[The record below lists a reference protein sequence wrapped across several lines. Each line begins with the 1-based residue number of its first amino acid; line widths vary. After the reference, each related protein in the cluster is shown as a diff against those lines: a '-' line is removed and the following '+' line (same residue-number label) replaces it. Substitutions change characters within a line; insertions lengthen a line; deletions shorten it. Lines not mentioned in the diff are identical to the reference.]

1 MIVTEVSR
9 TDVCR
14 HARQEELGQARGE
27 ELGCEYA
34 DVGLDPSEMPGEG
47 PELVWE
53 MRECSPG
60 VYGAAEVL
68 KCSHDRLTGRRVGA
82 GGVRGAGGGA
92 GVGGGRHGD
101 SRNKLK
107 LVIAGSSLQR
117 TAFYDLVCMFD
128 AKSIIDVTLKKHDTM
143 RFSVCWRARGLGR
156 AAEQPG
162 GRGKAWVV
170 VSGIAGVASGGDGAA
185 TGAGDRVCSEQS
197 VGQEVSGEGEL
208 LALEIVFVWV
218 IPARKGAN
226 SSVEEY
232 RDMAETIAGIPRQ
245 ESLSR
250 GDVLFLG
257 LHPYDIFQR
266 PLSSVSAGVLPPARM
281 SAVQPQC
288 PSIDSDRCRPF
299 RQERASSPRH
309 SRGCLLQAPFLVR
322 MHTRARAPAPTHPHK
337 RTHVYIHVLIHI
349 LIYIYMQ

>member
-1 MIVTEVSR
+1 MLRTLCLDRPRYRGLPNTPRVPARGEHALRTATAPAGTRAGPTSAGRTRVIVTEVSR

-34 DVGLDPSEMPGEG
+34 DVGFDPSEMPGEG
-47 PELVWE
+47 PEFVWE
-53 MRECSPG
+53 MRECSPR

-68 KCSHDRLTGRRVGA
+68 KCSHDRLTGSGVGA
-82 GGVRGAGGGA
+82 GRVRGSGGGG
-92 GVGGGRHGD
+92 GVGGGRPGG
-101 SRNKLK
+101 SRKNKVK

-117 TAFYDLVCMFD
+117 SAFYDLVCMFE
-128 AKSIIDVTLKKHDTM
+128 AKSIIDVTLKKHDAM

-156 AAEQPG
+156 AAVQPG
-162 GRGKAWVV
+162 GGGGGGGKAWVV
-170 VSGIAGVASGGDGAA
+170 VSGIAGEAGGGDGAA
-185 TGAGDRVCSEQS
+185 AGAGDRVCSEES
-197 VGQEVSGEGEL
+197 VGQEVAGEGEL

-232 RDMAETIAGIPRQ
+232 RAMAGTIAGIPRQ
-245 ESLSR
+245 EALSR

-266 PLSSVSAGVLPPARM
+266 PLSSVSAGVLP
-281 SAVQPQC
+281 
-288 PSIDSDRCRPF
+288 
-299 RQERASSPRH
+299 RAWP
-309 SRGCLLQAPFLVR
+309 
-322 MHTRARAPAPTHPHK
+322 
-337 RTHVYIHVLIHI
+337 
-349 LIYIYMQ
+349 